1 MKVLNLNFAKF
12 ATYLVLVTGLSASA
26 FASCGDSLSE
36 MAAGRAGVVQSHPRQ
51 PDAGSARSQSASSSI
66 VGLWHVLFTIDGQT
80 IQEAYQVWNKGG
92 TEIHNPNID
101 PRSGSVCLGVWKRG
115 PHGTYIL
122 AHRVWS
128 YDTNGNFLGTINL
141 SETLTL
147 SQDGTSHTG
156 SFASKFYDPSGAFLM
171 EVDGDVTADR
181 ISVD

>member
-1 MKVLNLNFAKF
+1 MKVRNLNFAKF
-12 ATYLVLVTGLSASA
+12 ATYMVLVIGLSASA

-36 MAAGRAGVVQSHPRQ
+36 MAAGRAGVVQSHSAQ
-51 PDAGSARSQSASSSI
+51 LGAGSARSQSASSSI
-66 VGLWHVLFTIDGQT
+66 VGLWHVLFTVDGQT

-122 AHRVWS
+122 AHRVWN
-128 YDTNGNFLGTINL
+128 YDSNGNFLGTIQL
-141 SETLTL
+141 SETLTV

-171 EVDGDVTADR
+171 EVDGDVTGDR